1 MKKHKTARG
10 REFNMQAFS
19 TDRGETVAV
28 GNVMRNA
35 RGDLLGAGGKVIA
48 TQQQITNV
56 HYNQSSA
63 KGKTKQVKLN
73 PLEQEVSRTEVMG
86 ADGVARW
93 EITYADGS
101 VEVQAMEEQPS
112 TVVEQEPDVDPVEE
126 SSSTDFTIDDFK
138 E

>member
-112 TVVEQEPDVDPVEE
+112 TVVEQ
-126 SSSTDFTIDDFK
+126 
-138 E
+138 